1 MVTEVLGATM
11 VVKTKMNRL
20 FLSFPLFFIGLALSD
35 LETMP
40 DGGPLAKVRAIHWGW
55 KIPLNLL
62 LFAVFL
68 IYGSN
73 SNEENANCYT
83 GYDEPCDLYQW
94 VTLWQAIDARV
105 CQYLGAVSL
114 FVLALTSSWFQWTL
128 DSWPFQFLGRISY
141 SLYLMHSLIVD
152 WAMRDTYNW
161 FTAADGQ
168 NQDPNMAVLYCI
180 LIYTPV
186 LILVSWAVEFL
197 VDTPAKDF
205 SNELDI
211 QLRRKRPLP
220 PDDEDPEEY
229 YSCFNFSKRI
239 WPIFGMLIWL
249 LLVLVVTV
257 VYSGVKGANN
267 SGPQE

>member
-20 FLSFPLFFIGLALSD
+20 FLSFPLFFLGLALSD

-211 QLRRKRPLP
+211 
-220 PDDEDPEEY
+220 
-229 YSCFNFSKRI
+229 
-239 WPIFGMLIWL
+239 
-249 LLVLVVTV
+249 
-257 VYSGVKGANN
+257 
-267 SGPQE
+267 